1 MKRLFLS
8 LLLGLSFVTSFA
20 QQHDHEKYLQIKSME
35 TGPWDFSPGFYYW
48 TSHNDY
54 SGAKFHFNWFNSSI
68 KFHERLSSVKRV
80 LPVRA
85 EAAATQLLK
94 LQQLKET
101 EKDFKNLYKQ
111 EQLGQI
117 ERNVDLAYNSYKDD
131 FERMNGQC
139 LEGFAYILK
148 ESNNKLLPNV
158 AQLTRELNLINE
170 RVAYFHKTGIGHE
183 LENGKREKGYI
194 SAKRDLQKLV
204 AKTRRL
210 ALRANLLY

>member
-1 MKRLFLS
+1 
-8 LLLGLSFVTSFA
+8 
-20 QQHDHEKYLQIKSME
+20 ME

-48 TSHNDY
+48 TLHNEY
-54 SGAKFHFNWFNSSI
+54 SGAKAKYFLFIPTKIEFYE
-68 KFHERLSSVKRV
+68 KESSVKRV
-80 LPVRA
+80 LPIRIQST
-85 EAAATQLLK
+85 AAQTMKLLELEK
-94 LQQLKET
+94 T
-101 EKDFKNLYKQ
+101 EKSFKELYQK
-111 EQLGQI
+111 EQLRQS
-117 ERNVDLAYNSYKDD
+117 ERNIDFAYGSYKDD